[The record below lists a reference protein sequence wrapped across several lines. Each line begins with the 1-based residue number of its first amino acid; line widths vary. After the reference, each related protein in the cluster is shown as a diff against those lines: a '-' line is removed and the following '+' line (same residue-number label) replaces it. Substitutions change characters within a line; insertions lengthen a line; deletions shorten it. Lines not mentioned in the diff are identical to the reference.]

1 LSSLT
6 SSIMRLRPPFTSPLP
21 YTSLFRSYPLPTH
34 LGGDWWASLADGVA
48 RVPEPGP
55 GIDKDRHPPA
65 LWHRFATAVRAAD
78 SAALAA
84 SDRKSTRLNSSHV
97 STSYAVFC
105 LKIKIT

>member
-1 LSSLT
+1 
-6 SSIMRLRPPFTSPLP
+6 MAR
-21 YTSLFRSYPLPTH
+21 YPLLTH

-65 LWHRFATAVRAAD
+65 LWHRFASAVGAAD

-84 SDRKSTRLNSSHV
+84 SFPRGLQVHQAAYRCLVTDRKSTRLNSSHV
-97 STSYAVFC
+97 SISYAVFC
-105 LKIKIT
+105 LKNRSTRRTRTQ